1 MGSMLADPD
10 NTPDLRFQAHIDSAL
25 RHVVAW
31 LLWDGAGEF
40 GGRRALREAGLPVE
54 AVGASLAYLRERVGV
69 PRDMSAAAGRQ
80 FRAHLSAVM
89 LEVQRGVGA
98 AQ

>member
-31 LLWDGAGEF
+31 LLWDVGGEY
-40 GGRRALREAGLPVE
+40 GGTRALREAGLPVD
-54 AVGASLAYLRERVGV
+54 AVGAALAYLRERVGV
-69 PRDMSAAAGRQ
+69 PRDMSYAAARQ

-89 LEVQRGVGA
+89 LEVQRGAGA
-98 AQ
+98 GQ